1 MCEFLCD
8 YIDLFSLFQLRSIDR
23 VESSTFKDNEDFVD
37 LVPEL
42 VIDQSDDSSSD
53 WSWDSGDT
61 FVTDE
66 DITNRDR

>member
-53 WSWDSGDT
+53 WSWDSGDA